1 MAWLEEFK
9 ISDVFSG
16 VWEDVKNILTPPK
29 WTKEISLADF
39 FRGVK
44 EDFVKGTKSVG
55 EGLKGLLKGVRDI
68 LTPTVIWIIVIA
80 IVALIIWT
88 QFQKTLKT

>member
-1 MAWLEEFK
+1 MGWLKEFK

-39 FRGVK
+39 FRRVK

-88 QFQKTLKT
+88 KFMKTLKT

>member
-1 MAWLEEFK
+1 MAWQQEFK

-16 VWEDVKNILTPPK
+16 VWEDIKNILTPPK
-29 WTKEISLADF
+29 WTKELSVTDF
-39 FRGVK
+39 FKGVK
-44 EDFVKGTKSVG
+44 ADLVKGTKAAG

-68 LTPTVIWIIVIA
+68 FTPTVIWITVIA

-88 QFQKTLKT
+88 KFTKTLKT

>member
-1 MAWLEEFK
+1 MAWLKEFK
-9 ISDVFSG
+9 ISDVFKG

-29 WTKEISLADF
+29 WTKELSAKDF
-39 FRGVK
+39 FIGVK
-44 EDFVKGTKSVG
+44 EDLVKGTKTVG

-80 IVALIIWT
+80 VIALIIWT
-88 QFQKTLKT
+88 KFMKTLKT